1 MNQPVKMFDIIFEV
15 IIEFIKK
22 YISNQ
27 SAPTILQYWV
37 RIPSTRVCFYIVKL
51 GFFKD
56 FIEKRTKVNKK
67 MLSLAHNLKNKNCNF
82 FIISFAVMHINE

>member
-15 IIEFIKK
+15 IIEFINK

-37 RIPSTRVCFYIVKL
+37 WIPSTRVCFYIVKL
-51 GFFKD
+51 GFLLK
-56 FIEKRTKVNKK
+56 I
-67 MLSLAHNLKNKNCNF
+67 LSRKGQK
-82 FIISFAVMHINE
+82 